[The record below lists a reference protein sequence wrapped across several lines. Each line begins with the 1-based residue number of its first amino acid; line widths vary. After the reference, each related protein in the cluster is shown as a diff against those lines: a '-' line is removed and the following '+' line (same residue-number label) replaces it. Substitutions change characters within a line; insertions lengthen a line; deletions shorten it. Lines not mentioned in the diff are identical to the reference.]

1 MIGSFKHKG
10 LKRLYDKDDASKLKP
25 DQVRKI
31 TRILS
36 LLDIADAPGDLD
48 LPGFGLH
55 PLKGEL
61 KGHYTVS
68 VNGNWRMTFRIESGN
83 AHDVDLVDYH

>member
-55 PLKGEL
+55 PLQGE
-61 KGHYTVS
+61 
-68 VNGNWRMTFRIESGN
+68 
-83 AHDVDLVDYH
+83 